1 MDNDE
6 IRISDLLYTVFK
18 HLLSDPGYDGRRDL
32 CDEERAH
39 IADCH

>member
-18 HLLSDPGYDGRRDL
+18 HLWIFFMIRALSM
-32 CDEERAH
+32 
-39 IADCH
+39 